1 MMNFIELIILAA
13 IWGASF
19 LFMRIGAPEFG
30 PIVLAALRVSIGSLV
45 LLPALR
51 TAAARAQLRQFIG
64 PLLILGLTNS
74 ALPFCL
80 FAYSTLALDAGFD
93 SILNATT
100 PLWGALIAYLW
111 LRAPL
116 TRIQVLGL
124 TSGLIGVIILVVG
137 RMNEAETATEPSVPL
152 SLAIGAVLSAT
163 LLYAF
168 AANYSKQR
176 LATVAPNLVAFSSQF
191 FAAIIL
197 LPLAWLYWPQQ
208 PIAASTWFAVSALGI
223 LCSGVAYLL
232 YFRLVAH
239 AGPSYAM
246 SVAFLVPIFGTL
258 WGVSFLG
265 EQVTTFML
273 VGCTIILVG
282 TGLASGKIKRL
293 TFSVTR
299 R

>member
-1 MMNFIELIILAA
+1 MNLIELIILAA

-19 LFMRIGAPEFG
+19 LFMRIGTPEFG

-45 LLPALR
+45 LLPVLR
-51 TAAARAQLRQFIG
+51 TASARAQLRQFIG

-80 FAYSTLALDAGFD
+80 FTYSTLALDAGFD

-100 PLWGALIAYLW
+100 PLWGAFIAYVW
-111 LRAPL
+111 LRVPL
-116 TRIQVLGL
+116 TRIQILGL
-124 TSGLIGVIILVVG
+124 AGGLIGVIILVVG
-137 RMNEAETATEPSVPL
+137 RMSEAEMATEHGVSP

-168 AANYSKQR
+168 ATNYSKHR
-176 LATVAPNLVAFSSQF
+176 LAAVAPNLVAFSSQF
-191 FAAIIL
+191 FAALTL
-197 LPLAWLYWPQQ
+197 LPLAWFYWPQQ
-208 PIAASTWFAVSALGI
+208 PIAASTWYAVSALGI
-223 LCSGVAYLL
+223 LCSGIAYLL

-239 AGPSYAM
+239 AGASYAM

-258 WGVSFLG
+258 WGVCFLG
-265 EQVTTFML
+265 EQITVFMM
-273 VGCTIILVG
+273 VGCAIILAG
-282 TGLASGKIKRL
+282 TGLASGKIKSL
-293 TFSVTR
+293 TFPVTR